1 MVKKNKA
8 RKIVTVGILGGRGAN
23 NWVVQSI
30 IMCTIGHIIGIWIAL
45 LLIAEQ
51 RSSTPFFIGKCIA
64 LSLLKWKKK
73 QRTKLFLLS
82 QTIIFNKSKIMFY
95 LYYTLIKKR
104 IFKLCLNQITFVFF

>member
-1 MVKKNKA
+1 MMMDVSHCLAMPLAAGNKKKS

-64 LSLLKWKKK
+64 LSLLKWKKSRGPNCFCFLK
-73 QRTKLFLLS
+73 QLFS
-82 QTIIFNKSKIMFY
+82 TSPKSNSTI
-95 LYYTLIKKR
+95 L
-104 IFKLCLNQITFVFF
+104 